1 MEIPGILKL
10 ALFGGIAL
18 FDIISLGLLAYV
30 VNSTSGSAYYGWGY
44 SHYYSS
50 PSQVNFMLFNTIWTI
65 LVLIYLG
72 VFPRFL
78 SSLYHSIIAL
88 ALLGIST
95 LFWFAGSI
103 ALAAFL
109 GAGTCSGN
117 NAFCSTYR
125 SAQAATAFGFF
136 IWAMFT
142 TLTVFELLA
151 LLKHGFRK
159 GANADSTGNQMTT
172 QTAQTYPGA

>member
-1 MEIPGILKL
+1 MEIPGVLKL
-10 ALFGGIAL
+10 ALLGAIAL

-30 VNSTSGSAYYGWGY
+30 VDSWSGDYSYGWGY
-44 SHYYSS
+44 SHRVSS
-50 PSQVNFMLFNTIWTI
+50 PSQVSFMLFNTIWTI
-65 LVLIYLG
+65 LVLIYL
-72 VFPRFL
+72 VVTPLVL

-88 ALLGIST
+88 PLLGIST

-109 GAGTCSGN
+109 GVGTCRNDAICGP
-117 NAFCSTYR
+117 YR

-142 TLTVFELLA
+142 VLFIFELLA
-151 LLKHGFRK
+151 LLKHGFKK
-159 GANADSTGNQMTT
+159 GSNADSTGNQMTT